1 MCVLG
6 LLLLLAGYTQLKLLD
21 VNNVGRLLHKCMPAA
36 WLGAGRPA
44 AGTCSAA
51 GAVEW
56 NPSAFGHP
64 PPGWLQS
71 VWAFL
76 VSHAPRDLSMVDAL
90 PLVPARV
97 AERQLANTTE
107 TVTELVPLSTDQTT
121 VARRLD
127 GLSLSADVEQVA
139 PTNRPWSK
147 FVCYRAMLCIRGTSH
162 GPVSVCLSQVGVLL
176 RRLNVGSHVYVYM
189 CTYLCVL
196 FFML

>member
-1 MCVLG
+1 MFLLVPAYPGCPGSKAVKRSL

-139 PTNRPWSK
+139 PTDRPTMVQVWLLP
-147 FVCYRAMLCIRGTSH
+147 RDAMHPRH
-162 GPVSVCLSQVGVLL
+162 
-176 RRLNVGSHVYVYM
+176 
-189 CTYLCVL
+189 
-196 FFML
+196 